1 MTTTETVME
10 LTREENG
17 KLTVPEKLKKDF
29 DWFKVILFLH
39 LNVLSLLSLYL
50 CTLAMIRTVLF
61 CMCLIINII
70 YILLTTFYAYFSTS
84 GIICGT
90 SWCYCRSA
98 PIMGP
103 QIIQSLQRI
112 ENISYVVP
120 NFSRTSKFFH
130 FADN

>member
-61 CMCLIINII
+61 CMC
-70 YILLTTFYAYFSTS
+70 
-84 GIICGT
+84 
-90 SWCYCRSA
+90 
-98 PIMGP
+98 
-103 QIIQSLQRI
+103 
-112 ENISYVVP
+112 
-120 NFSRTSKFFH
+120 
-130 FADN
+130 